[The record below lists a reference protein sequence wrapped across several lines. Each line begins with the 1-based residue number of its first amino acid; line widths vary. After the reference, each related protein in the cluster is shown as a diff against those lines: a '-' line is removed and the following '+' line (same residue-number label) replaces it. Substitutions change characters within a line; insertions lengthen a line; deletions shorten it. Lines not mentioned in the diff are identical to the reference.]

1 MVGKILAA
9 GLVCAGMAIGQT
21 AVAPTAASA
30 PVVAGVAVAVTATAP
45 AKAYA
50 FDVISI
56 RQNISGQ
63 QMGMGMP
70 QFGPTADGYRMINM
84 SMGMVIMTA
93 YVPQTAGSAFYS
105 EAQVKGA
112 PDWFDRE
119 RYDIEARISD
129 EDRADW
135 QKPEMQK
142 VMLQAMLQAM
152 LAERCKLVVHREGKE
167 VAVNSLAVA
176 KGGPK
181 FKETDPT
188 VEHPGG
194 MKLPWGGVLVP
205 TQTKDGM
212 SMSMYG
218 TSMASLAALLST
230 MGGGMGG
237 GGRTIVDNT
246 GLKGR
251 YDVVFKFQGGGGG
264 EMQNQTA
271 GAASD
276 PGGGV
281 YSMLGDLGLKLE
293 SNKAPVETLVIDH
306 MERPSEN

>member
-1 MVGKILAA
+1 MVGKILAV
-9 GLVCAGMAIGQT
+9 GLVCAGLAVGQ
-21 AVAPTAASA
+21 
-30 PVVAGVAVAVTATAP
+30 TATAP
-45 AKAYA
+45 VAAGVAAPAAATTAAAAAPTKAYS
-50 FDVISI
+50 FDVVSI
-56 RQNISGQ
+56 RQNVSPMQ
-63 QMGMGMP
+63 RDMGMP
-70 QFGPTADGYRMINM
+70 QFGPTADGYRMTNM
-84 SMGMVIMTA
+84 SIGMVIMTA

-105 EAQVKGA
+105 EAQVKGF
-112 PDWFDRE
+112 PDWADRE
-119 RYDIEARISD
+119 RYDIDARISD

-152 LAERCKLVVHREGKE
+152 LAERCKLAVHREVKE
-167 VAVNSLAVA
+167 VAVNSLVVA

-205 TQTKDGM
+205 NQTKDGM

-218 TSMASLAALLST
+218 TSMASLASLLST

-237 GGRTIVDNT
+237 GGRTIVDKT
-246 GLKGR
+246 GLTGR
-251 YDVVFKFQGGGGG
+251 YDVVLKFQGGEGPG
-264 EMQNQTA
+264 QNQTA

-281 YSMLGDLGLKLE
+281 SSMLGDLGLKLE
-293 SNKAPVETLVIDH
+293 SSKAAVETLVIDH

>member
-1 MVGKILAA
+1 
-9 GLVCAGMAIGQT
+9 
-21 AVAPTAASA
+21 
-30 PVVAGVAVAVTATAP
+30 
-45 AKAYA
+45 
-50 FDVISI
+50 
-56 RQNISGQ
+56 
-63 QMGMGMP
+63 
-70 QFGPTADGYRMINM
+70 MINM

-152 LAERCKLVVHREGKE
+152 LAERCKLVVHREVKE
-167 VAVNSLAVA
+167 VAVNSLVVA

-218 TSMASLAALLST
+218 TSMASLASLLST

-237 GGRTIVDNT
+237 GGRTIVDKT
-246 GLKGR
+246 GLTGR

-281 YSMLGDLGLKLE
+281 YSMLGDLGLKLV
-293 SNKAPVETLVIDH
+293 SSKAAVETLVIDH

>member
-1 MVGKILAA
+1 M
-9 GLVCAGMAIGQT
+9 C
-21 AVAPTAASA
+21 
-30 PVVAGVAVAVTATAP
+30 
-45 AKAYA
+45 
-50 FDVISI
+50 I
-56 RQNISGQ
+56 RDS
-63 QMGMGMP
+63 
-70 QFGPTADGYRMINM
+70 
-84 SMGMVIMTA
+84 
-93 YVPQTAGSAFYS
+93 
-105 EAQVKGA
+105 
-112 PDWFDRE
+112 
-119 RYDIEARISD
+119 YDIDARI
-129 EDRADW
+129 ADADQAEW
-135 QKPEMQK
+135 QKPESQK

-152 LAERCKLVVHREGKE
+152 FAERCKLTVHREVKE
-167 VAVNSLAVA
+167 VAVNSLVVA

-218 TSMASLAALLST
+218 TSMASLASLLST

-264 EMQNQTA
+264 AVSYTHLDSCA
-271 GAASD
+271 DGAFTGHED
-276 PGGGV
+276 
-281 YSMLGDLGLKLE
+281 
-293 SNKAPVETLVIDH
+293 
-306 MERPSEN
+306 

>member
-1 MVGKILAA
+1 
-9 GLVCAGMAIGQT
+9 LVCAGMAIGQT

-152 LAERCKLVVHREGKE
+152 LAERCKLVVHREVKE
-167 VAVNSLAVA
+167 VAVNSLVVA

-218 TSMASLAALLST
+218 TSMASLASLLST